1 MGYQIKKAMVIGSG
15 VMGGGIAGHLA
26 NAGIPVYLVD
36 IVPFKLTPAEEAKGL
51 TLKSP
56 AVRNRIVNQG
66 VDFLKKSKPAGV
78 VQPHPDGADH
88 RRQHGR

>member
-1 MGYQIKKAMVIGSG
+1 MSYQIKKAMVIGSG

-51 TLKSP
+51 TLQNP
-56 AVRNRIVNQG
+56 AVRNRLVNQG
-66 VDFLKKSKPAGV
+66 INFLKNPNRRGYSAPAGWN
-78 VQPHPDGADH
+78 
-88 RRQHGR
+88 

>member
-1 MGYQIKKAMVIGSG
+1 MGYQIKKAIVIGSG

-36 IVPFKLTPAEEAKGL
+36 IVPFKLTPGRGGQGADPEEPGRSQPDRQPGSGFSEKIQ
-51 TLKSP
+51 TP
-56 AVRNRIVNQG
+56 
-66 VDFLKKSKPAGV
+66 GV

-88 RRQHGR
+88 GRQYGR